1 MGEGQRLRAGA
12 WRAQQ
17 ARYCS
22 TDDSLTAFL
31 KSPGFQREWFS
42 VNCDVGDATGGS
54 SCVLR
59 GQFLF
64 QQLYGAEGCHGS
76 RHRPHPHNANK
87 PPLATTPSPTSAP
100 VATPGDLFTGAAS
113 RLDQLHR
120 VSISCMARA
129 LFSFSLHAGACCT
142 DHQALPPAAKR
153 DNRVEGSAKR
163 RAVGAAPTHLAMV
176 TVVEVSV
183 GVDAMVAN

>member
-1 MGEGQRLRAGA
+1 MM
-12 WRAQQ
+12 
-17 ARYCS
+17 S
-22 TDDSLTAFL
+22 
-31 KSPGFQREWFS
+31 
-42 VNCDVGDATGGS
+42 ATPPAAAAA
-54 SCVLR
+54 SCVDNSCSNNYMVPKVAMAV
-59 GQFLF
+59 GT
-64 QQLYGAEGCHGS
+64 AHIPIMPTS
-76 RHRPHPHNANK
+76 RHWRQRRRRQVRRWPHPVIF
-87 PPLATTPSPTSAP
+87 SQE
-100 VATPGDLFTGAAS
+100 
-113 RLDQLHR
+113 RHR

-142 DHQALPPAAKR
+142 DHQALPPAAER

>member
-1 MGEGQRLRAGA
+1 M
-12 WRAQQ
+12 
-17 ARYCS
+17 S
-22 TDDSLTAFL
+22 
-31 KSPGFQREWFS
+31 
-42 VNCDVGDATGGS
+42 ATPPAAAAAAAA
-54 SCVLR
+54 SCVDNSCSNNYMVPKVAMAV
-59 GQFLF
+59 GT
-64 QQLYGAEGCHGS
+64 AHI
-76 RHRPHPHNANK
+76 HNANK

-163 RAVGAAPTHLAMV
+163 RARVGGP
-176 TVVEVSV
+176 
-183 GVDAMVAN
+183 

>member
-1 MGEGQRLRAGA
+1 MQLVGPAAAPQHGAAPREAHAVVEHVAWPCVPPPLRKAPNHLSAACRARQPQRPMGEGQRLRAGA

-22 TDDSLTAFL
+22 TDDSLTVL
-31 KSPGFQREWFS
+31 KSPDRIFQRERFS

-113 RLDQLHR
+113 RLDQLYGARTLFVFSTRGR
-120 VSISCMARA
+120 V
-129 LFSFSLHAGACCT
+129 LY
-142 DHQALPPAAKR
+142 
-153 DNRVEGSAKR
+153 
-163 RAVGAAPTHLAMV
+163 
-176 TVVEVSV
+176 
-183 GVDAMVAN
+183 